1 MERILTKD
9 EIAELLSAVQ
19 EGELDAELEPEPEVE
34 VASTSKRKTVSL
46 DLVRAHS
53 AGRGRIAN
61 FDIILDAFARNL
73 GTSLTSRLLRS
84 VIVKREGI
92 DTLEF
97 DQLLQKTKGNGV
109 IGVISLDPL
118 KGAGLLVFDNSLS
131 FTVVEL
137 MLGGGFE
144 SKVLPV
150 DRPMT
155 TIEVNVVKGVMSG
168 ACLDLQKAFRPIE
181 ELTPK
186 LAKVETNPRMVNIA
200 ATDAEVVIAN
210 YSVAVDTLKGRLQ
223 LVIPYQ
229 ALDPIKEK
237 LRGGMLSIGAN
248 RGVSWTPQLVREL
261 TRLDMDVSAQFGVV
275 NLKIRDILNLR
286 AGDII
291 TMDCDPKKPVPITVE
306 QKVKFMGQ
314 GGVRNGK
321 KAVRKISRF
330 TEGEEDGDEREN
342 G

>member
-1 MERILTKD
+1 MERILSKE

-19 EGELDAELEPEPEVE
+19 EGELDAELESESEIASKPER
-34 VASTSKRKTVSL
+34 STASL
-46 DLVRAHS
+46 DLVRAHA

-73 GTSLTSRLLRS
+73 GTSLTSRLQRS
-84 VIVKREGI
+84 VVVKREGI
-92 DTLEF
+92 DSQEF
-97 DQLLQKTKGNGV
+97 DQFLQKTKGHGA

-118 KGAGLLVFDNSLS
+118 KGGGLLVFDSGLA
-131 FTVVEL
+131 FAVVEL

-144 SKVLPV
+144 SKASALS
-150 DRPMT
+150 RPMT
-155 TIEVNVVKGVMSG
+155 AIEVNVIKGVMSA

-200 ATDAEVVIAN
+200 ATDAEVVIAHF
-210 YSVAVDTLKGRLQ
+210 SVTVDNMKGRLQ

-237 LRGGMLSIGAN
+237 LRGGMLAVGAN
-248 RGVSWTPQLVREL
+248 RGASWTPQLVREL
-261 TRLDMDVSAQFGVV
+261 SRLDMSVSAQFGAVS
-275 NLKIRDILNLR
+275 LKIRDILNLQV
-286 AGDII
+286 GDII
-291 TMDCDPKKPVPITVE
+291 DMDCDPRKQVPVTVE
-306 QKVKFMGQ
+306 EKTKFMGFI
-314 GGVRNGK
+314 GVRNGK
-321 KAVRKISRF
+321 KAVRIISRF
-330 TEGEEDGDEREN
+330 TEGDEDGDERED